1 LNCLVAATTS
11 HQPEF
16 EEVIAAH
23 QEAPPLPAPPPP
35 PPEEEYPLAPPPPPP
50 PETDDATLGQELDSF
65 YSEMAGI
72 EASQEKKDEET
83 PQAQEQEAVKDEPT
97 EPVEMVN
104 KNRKVCRLI

>member
-1 LNCLVAATTS
+1 
-11 HQPEF
+11 
-16 EEVIAAH
+16 
-23 QEAPPLPAPPPP
+23 
-35 PPEEEYPLAPPPPPP
+35 
-50 PETDDATLGQELDSF
+50 LDSF

-104 KNRKVCRLI
+104 KNRKVGW